1 MLPRVDVIDTLHG
14 RFMLLAT
21 DDVISRALYRT
32 GVWEP
37 WHLALS
43 ETLLAELPLPVVLD
57 VGAHLGS
64 YTVPIARLI
73 APCGGKVYAF
83 EPQRIVFQ
91 QLCGNVFLNR
101 LDNCHLYNIAVG
113 AHDGEV
119 LIPSLDYAQADNI
132 GGLSLDPAI
141 RARQTGHAIDG
152 EPCEKRLL
160 RRLDSLDLPAV
171 SLLKIDVE
179 GMEAEV
185 MQGAGR
191 LLEKSGWPPVLFECW
206 SEHSAPWF
214 AEGRQRTLDAFATL
228 GYQTWLL
235 GETGL
240 ALHPKCARQFE
251 LIETG
256 PQQVRLERRR

>member
-1 MLPRVDVIDTLHG
+1 MLPRVNVIDTLHG
-14 RFMLLAT
+14 RFMLFAT
-21 DDVISRALYRT
+21 DDVISHQLYRT

-37 WHLALS
+37 WNLALS
-43 ETLLAELPLPVVLD
+43 EILLAELPLPVVLD

-64 YTVPIARLI
+64 YTVPIAHLI
-73 APCGGKVYAF
+73 APRGGKVYAF

-101 LDNCHLYNIAVG
+101 LDNCHLYNVAVG
-113 AHDGEV
+113 DRDGEV
-119 LIPSLDYAQADNI
+119 MTPSPDYAQASNI

-141 RARQTGHAIDG
+141 RARQTGSATDG
-152 EPCEKRLL
+152 ETCEKRLL
-160 RRLDSLDLPAV
+160 RCLDGMDLPTV

-206 SEHSAPWF
+206 SEQSAPWF
-214 AEGRQRTLDAFATL
+214 AEGRQRTLDAFTAL
-228 GYQTWLL
+228 GYQTWLI

-240 ALHPKCARQFE
+240 AQHPDCARQFE